1 MPTLRSAQPSPELRP
16 YVRAYAQ
23 RNFDRTDLFVVEPV
37 PAQLEQVLNFE
48 LGTLP
53 GVRHREFEISATA
66 WIGGAQTSFP
76 GYMDL
81 YPGVE
86 SFAIFFQPAGWSQL
100 FAIPMREIT
109 NRIHDATSVIGPCMG
124 DLWNR
129 LGESPSFERRV
140 VIVEEFLKKRVPHA
154 LPQDR
159 ITAAATYL
167 FQLHGAISM
176 PNLAGRDFMGLRQF
190 ERRFEQETGASPK
203 SFARVARFQAALDA
217 KLASPRRTWLDIA
230 HTFGYYDQMHMVH
243 DFEGLGR
250 NTPTQLIAEMGDVR
264 PPALASADIHAR

>member
-53 GVRHREFEISATA
+53 GVRHRQYEISATA

-86 SFAIFFQPAGWSQL
+86 SFAIFFQPTGWSQL
-100 FAIPMREIT
+100 FATPMREVT
-109 NRIHDATSVIGPCMG
+109 NRRVAQPSDAKPHRGCPILRGFLRRVGG
-124 DLWNR
+124 R
-129 LGESPSFERRV
+129 LMAPWGLAFHAACARNEIFLQPSFTR
-140 VIVEEFLKKRVPHA
+140 
-154 LPQDR
+154 
-159 ITAAATYL
+159 
-167 FQLHGAISM
+167 
-176 PNLAGRDFMGLRQF
+176 
-190 ERRFEQETGASPK
+190 TGPDSSRK
-203 SFARVARFQAALDA
+203 
-217 KLASPRRTWLDIA
+217 
-230 HTFGYYDQMHMVH
+230 
-243 DFEGLGR
+243 
-250 NTPTQLIAEMGDVR
+250 
-264 PPALASADIHAR
+264 

>member
-1 MPTLRSAQPSPELRP
+1 MPTLKSAQPSPELRP

-23 RNFDRTDLFVVEPV
+23 RKFERTDLFVVEPV

-53 GVRHREFEISATA
+53 GVRHREYEISATA

-81 YPGVE
+81 YPGIE

-100 FAIPMREIT
+100 FTIPMREIT
-109 NRIHDATSVIGPCMG
+109 NRILDATSVIGPCMG
-124 DLWNR
+124 ALWNR
-129 LGESPSFERRV
+129 LGESPSFEHRV
-140 VIVEEFLKKRVPHA
+140 VIAEEFLKKRVA
-154 LPQDR
+154 RAMAQDR
-159 ITAAATYL
+159 IAAAATYL
-167 FQLHGAISM
+167 FRLHGAISM
-176 PNLAGRDFMGLRQF
+176 SQLAHRDFIGLRQF

-217 KLASPRRTWLDIA
+217 KLAAPGRTWLDIA
-230 HTFGYYDQMHMVH
+230 HTFGYYDQMHMIH
-243 DFEGLGR
+243 DFADLGSSA
-250 NTPTQLIAEMGDVR
+250 PTHLIAQMGDVR
-264 PPALASADIHAR
+264 PPALASAG